1 MSWKPMTVIRGM
13 VSWYCSFFDDRWI
26 KLYMPCVEKPVMRG
40 RTTVNSA
47 RDCEMGR
54 ERKRI

>member
-1 MSWKPMTVIRGM
+1 MTVIRGM